1 MASLRMTL
9 LDLLNKSEQGADPN
23 FLRDGVQLLAQELM
37 DAEVTD
43 LVGADPHQRT
53 AGLSKIGYPMFT
65 IVTLLGAIPW
75 NFALAYAGY
84 QLGVHYQEVAT
95 YLAPVAIPAAIVVV
109 ILLGIAWWWG
119 RKLGEDETEKMG
131 VSAAP

>member
-43 LVGADPHQRT
+43 LVGAEPHQRT
-53 AGLSKIGYPMFT
+53 ILEEHLPST
-65 IVTLLGAIPW
+65 I
-75 NFALAYAGY
+75 N
-84 QLGVHYQEVAT
+84 QLGRCSTE
-95 YLAPVAIPAAIVVV
+95 IPPSCVGALVGVV
-109 ILLGIAWWWG
+109 IAGSMGCGL
-119 RKLGEDETEKMG
+119 ETEPL
-131 VSAAP
+131 ATAPADYPSKCWRPSFARALVPRYTLQA

>member
-43 LVGADPHQRT
+43 LVGAEPHQRM
-53 AGLSKIGYPMFT
+53 AGADDLPQR
-65 IVTLLGAIPW
+65 LLRPRVGHPRRHPGAADPQAPPRTY
-75 NFALAYAGY
+75 FPSLLEPRRPHERAL
-84 QLGVHYQEVAT
+84 L
-95 YLAPVAIPAAIVVV
+95 
-109 ILLGIAWWWG
+109 
-119 RKLGEDETEKMG
+119 
-131 VSAAP
+131 